1 MIKAGSVTAVIGGQF
16 GSEGKGLLQGWLGN
30 EYNFDVAVTSASAN
44 AGHTCV
50 RLMGPERVEQKL
62 VSYHL
67 PMSGVVN
74 DAMLVLGAG
83 AVIDPVVLEKEID
96 ALEKNL
102 GIAPIRPRLWI
113 HPRAVVIEPED
124 VALERDPNSSVTKIA
139 STQHGV
145 GAAMARRVRRQAR
158 LAADHPILNSYVR
171 IANLNR
177 WLRDGASVVLEIPQG
192 LGLGLYSGL
201 EYPYCTGREVSV
213 AQGMSDAQLDPRF
226 LDEVLMVIRTFPIR
240 VGNIYN
246 AHGEMLG
253 HSGRFYSDSTELTW
267 EGIGVPAEIT
277 TVTKRVRRVATF
289 SFIQYQESVDILRPT
304 RVMLNFANYL
314 SEPNL
319 NDLLHRMDKIW
330 PVSFLGT
337 GPRID
342 QVRRRGLKS

>member
-1 MIKAGSVTAVIGGQF
+1 MVKAGSVTAVIGGQF
-16 GSEGKGLLQGWLGN
+16 GSEGKGLMQGWLGN

-50 RLMGPERVEQKL
+50 RLFGPQNEQKL
-62 VSYHL
+62 VTYHL

-74 DAMLVLGAG
+74 DALLVLGAG
-83 AVIDPVVLEKEID
+83 AVIDPVVLEQEIE
-96 ALEKNL
+96 ALEMNL
-102 GIAPIRPRLWI
+102 GIHPIRPRLWV

-124 VALERDPNSSVTKIA
+124 VQAERDPSSSVAKIA

-158 LAADHPILNSYVR
+158 LAADHPLLASYVR
-171 IANLNR
+171 RADLNR

-213 AQGMSDAQLDPRF
+213 AQGMSDAQIDPRF
-226 LDEVLMVIRTFPIR
+226 LDEVVMVVRTFPIR
-240 VGNIYN
+240 VGNLYGPTGN
-246 AHGEMLG
+246 MLG
-253 HSGRFYSDSTELTW
+253 YSGRFYTDSCELTW
-267 EGIGVPAEIT
+267 DVVGVPAEIT

-289 SFIQYQESVDILRPT
+289 SYIQYQEAIDILRPT
-304 RVMLNFANYL
+304 QVMLNFANYL
-314 SEPNL
+314 AEPLL
-319 NDLLHRMDKIW
+319 NDLLYRMDKIW

-342 QVRRRGLKS
+342 QVRRRGLKV